1 MFPNKA
7 RIISLLEASIKEME
21 LLQQM
26 SVGIKSPEDFI
37 TSISGLTVYRACGM
51 SLQYITEN
59 FIKIRNIQGRD
70 FFAPYKD
77 IPWEDVFGM
86 RNFLSHE
93 YGDSD
98 PEGIFNTV
106 KEDIPALQETAS
118 KMLSDFSATGG
129 PADR

>member
-7 RIISLLEASIKEME
+7 RIISLLESSIKEME
-21 LLQQM
+21 LLHQM
-26 SVGIKSPEDFI
+26 SAGVKSPDEFVS
-37 TSISGLTVYRACGM
+37 SISGLTVYRACGM

-70 FFAPYKD
+70 FFSPYKE

-106 KEDIPALQETAS
+106 KEDIPALLDTTRRI
-118 KMLSDFSATGG
+118 LSDLDKA
-129 PADR
+129 